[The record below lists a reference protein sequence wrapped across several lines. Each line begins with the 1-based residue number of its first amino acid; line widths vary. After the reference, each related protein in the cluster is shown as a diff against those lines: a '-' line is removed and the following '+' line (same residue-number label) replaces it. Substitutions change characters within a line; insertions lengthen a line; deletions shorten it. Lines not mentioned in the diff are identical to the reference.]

1 MTLFFTE
8 QCTYESDLF
17 GYFTFTF
24 NLLFYTKISKES
36 VKLGLFLHNS
46 HVACSTCVCP
56 GGPRLKFSE
65 LLRHVM
71 EVLQS
76 SYSCSAYGEEYSS
89 LLVKDI
95 LSVRKYWCDVTTQQW
110 QSQWAIFTLC

>member
-1 MTLFFTE
+1 MQLLMTE
-8 QCTYESDLF
+8 QGSYISVLF
-17 GYFTFTF
+17 GYA
-24 NLLFYTKISKES
+24 ISLRIEL
-36 VKLGLFLHNS
+36 KLGLFLHIS
-46 HVACSTCVCP
+46 HNACSACVCVCVCP

-89 LLVKDI
+89 LLFKDI

-110 QSQWAIFTLC
+110 QSQWAVFTPS